1 MAASDRKD
9 DLHEYAGGWMTERK
23 GTDAP
28 PFLKLTYIVV
38 AVGCIAYAWLFM
50 NGEVNHDT
58 RGALVRQF
66 NETTGH
72 ADGFMYVVVAIAVV
86 FALVLWKF
94 AFSKPHQ
101 D

>member
-1 MAASDRKD
+1 MAASDPERK
-9 DLHEYAGGWMTERK
+9 LHEYAGGWMTERK

-28 PFLKLTYIVV
+28 PFLKLAYIVV
-38 AVGCIAYAWLFM
+38 AAGCLAYAWLFM

-66 NETTGH
+66 NQATGD
-72 ADGFMYVVVAIAVV
+72 ANTFMYVVIAIAVV
-86 FALVLWKF
+86 FVLVLWRF
-94 AFSKPHQ
+94 AFSKPHE